1 VFVISSLFDS
11 VLWNAS
17 FIGLGWAL
25 VRQWVIVERYASI
38 INYAVLAALA
48 VVIIWFVW
56 SRWKRKNN

>member
-1 VFVISSLFDS
+1 MISSLFDS

-38 INYAVLAALA
+38 INYVVLAALA
-48 VVIIWFVW
+48 VVIIWFV
-56 SRWKRKNN
+56 